1 MFSVTINIIPDGP
14 DNYKLDINTD
24 LPEEGLVKKILEECL
39 AMWDERSSENFDS
52 DIPSFI
58 DDEEFF

>member
-1 MFSVTINIIPDGP
+1 MFSVNISIIPDG
-14 DNYKLDINTD
+14 DDGYRLEINTD

-39 AMWDERSSENFDS
+39 EMWGERTSENF
-52 DIPSFI
+52 